1 MILEVI
7 LMTLAERIA
16 EETRTMPEQAQ
27 QQVLDFALF
36 LKQKEEN
43 AVMHDIQS
51 IVTENLAAWKELA
64 K

>member
-1 MILEVI
+1 
-7 LMTLAERIA
+7 MTLAERIA

-43 AVMHDIQS
+43 AVMQDIQS

>member
-1 MILEVI
+1 
-7 LMTLAERIA
+7 MTLAERIA

-43 AVMHDIQS
+43 AVRQDIQS

>member
-43 AVMHDIQS
+43 AVMQDIQS
-51 IVTENLAAWKELA
+51 IFTENLAAWKELA

>member
-43 AVMHDIQS
+43 AVMQDIQS

>member
-1 MILEVI
+1 MNLEVI

-43 AVMHDIQS
+43 AVMQDIQS
-51 IVTENLAAWKELA
+51 IVTENIAAWKELA